1 MNKVS
6 IIVYEESSKFLD
18 YLVYNNIFYKD
29 LRKYDNV
36 YYLIVS
42 YESFIKISK
51 RYKTKIIKYFGRKW
65 FINFISY
72 HKYMI
77 ISFFICMFILKLL
90 TMTIFDI
97 KIYSDDD
104 NIKNIIMTSLNE
116 NGISINKKKKSFDEI
131 SSIKENILSS
141 NKETLEWI
149 EIKERGCIYEV
160 YVTPRVID
168 NKEEKSNEVS
178 SIYSSSNGV
187 VKSIVVTSGTK
198 MVDNG
203 DYVKKGDLLISG
215 NIFKNDEIVD
225 SKEALGSIF
234 AEVWYI
240 AYVNVPFDF
249 VETINTG
256 KIINHYYLDI
266 FNHKFT
272 LIGKYDSSDTIN
284 KTKLILD
291 KPYLPFK
298 LYKEEKTIYKYNK
311 KHLSENEALMIGVD
325 EATYK
330 VGYNLKEGEHIISK
344 KVLKKEVKS
353 SKMYIE
359 VFFKVY
365 KNIGVTSNIDKG
377 KIEYGSIN

>member
-42 YESFIKISK
+42 YESFTKISK

-104 NIKNIIMTSLNE
+104 NIKNIIITSLNE

-168 NKEEKSNEVS
+168 NKEENSNEVS

-225 SKEALGSIF
+225 SKEAIGSIF

>member
-18 YLVYNNIFYKD
+18 YLVYNNIFYED

-42 YESFIKISK
+42 YDNFNKISK
-51 RYKTKIIKYFGRKW
+51 RYKTKIIKYFGKKGL
-65 FINFISY
+65 INFINY
-72 HKYMI
+72 HRYMI
-77 ISFFICMFILKLL
+77 ISFLICLFILKLL

-97 KIYSDDD
+97 KIYSDDE
-104 NIKNIIMTSLNE
+104 NIKSVIMSSLND
-116 NGISINKKKKSFDEI
+116 NGISINKRKKSFDEI
-131 SSIKENILSS
+131 SVIKNKILSS
-141 NKETLEWI
+141 NKDTLEWI

-160 YVTPRVID
+160 YVTPRVT
-168 NKEEKSNEVS
+168 NKNNNVSNETS

-187 VKSIVVTSGTK
+187 IKHIVVSSGTK

-225 SKEALGSIF
+225 SKEALGSVF

-240 AYVNVPFDF
+240 AYVNVPFEF
-249 VETINTG
+249 VETINTR
-256 KIINHYYLDI
+256 KVINHYYLDI

-272 LIGKYDSSDTIN
+272 LIGKYDSDDTVN
-284 KTKLILD
+284 KTKIVLD

-330 VGYNLKEGEHIISK
+330 LGYDLKEGERIISK
-344 KVLKKEVKS
+344 KVLKKEVNS

>member
-168 NKEEKSNEVS
+168 NNTP
-178 SIYSSSNGV
+178 
-187 VKSIVVTSGTK
+187 SIVG
-198 MVDNG
+198 DNSF
-203 DYVKKGDLLISG
+203 IF
-215 NIFKNDEIVD
+215 NIN
-225 SKEALGSIF
+225 
-234 AEVWYI
+234 
-240 AYVNVPFDF
+240 
-249 VETINTG
+249 
-256 KIINHYYLDI
+256 IINPPI
-266 FNHKFT
+266 NVV
-272 LIGKYDSSDTIN
+272 SDTIN
-284 KTKLILD
+284 I
-291 KPYLPFK
+291 F
-298 LYKEEKTIYKYNK
+298 
-311 KHLSENEALMIGVD
+311 
-325 EATYK
+325 
-330 VGYNLKEGEHIISK
+330 
-344 KVLKKEVKS
+344 
-353 SKMYIE
+353 
-359 VFFKVY
+359 
-365 KNIGVTSNIDKG
+365 NIDL
-377 KIEYGSIN
+377 YLSLFD